1 MNHNLKKY
9 LTLSI
14 STLLLSCSPL
24 EIFFTPKIE
33 EINKISKSNLNES
46 INKLSLKIISEIYKN
61 NKNTNIFI
69 SPLNIAS
76 GINMIYNGSEG
87 KVKTEIENIMSYNN
101 IELSTLNESNN
112 ILKRLIENQDYKV
125 KVKIANSIWFKNNL
139 NLNDNYSKTIKSYYQ
154 ANLEQLDFDNKS
166 SIDRINSWFDWNT
179 QGKIKKVIENIDK
192 EDVMILINAMYFK
205 GDWKEK
211 FDTSQTKNGT
221 FFLEKDK
228 SIETPMMSLNTKSA
242 NYMEEEKYKA
252 LKLYYGDGKFSMSI
266 FLPNEESNLSEFF
279 NEITQDKLKNW
290 IKISSEQEGYVTMP
304 KYSIEYQS
312 ELNETLKNIGLVT
325 PFKKDDCTDNKLK
338 NMLSNNNNICD
349 LYISKS
355 IQKTSIDV
363 NENGSEIKTT
373 FSFYPIGEVTS
384 VPERFSININRP
396 FFCFITENTTGT
408 IMFEG
413 VINNP
418 SSK

>member
-9 LTLSI
+9 ITLSI

-46 INKLSLKIISEIYKN
+46 INKLSLKLISEIYKN

-179 QGKIKKVIENIDK
+179 EGKIKKVIENIDK

-211 FDTSQTKNGT
+211 FDSSQTKNGT

-279 NEITQDKLKNW
+279 NEITQDELKNW

-312 ELNETLKNIGLVT
+312 ELNDTLKNIGLVT
-325 PFKKDDCTDNKLK
+325 PFKKDDCTDNKFK
-338 NMLSNNNNICD
+338 NMLGNNNNICD

-373 FSFYPIGEVTS
+373 FSFYPRAEVTS